1 MSQPR
6 FLEVIIMAEKTI
18 MLCCAAGMS
27 TSLLVS
33 KMQASAKEQGLDYEI
48 FATAASDADQ
58 KLATNKIDVVLL
70 GPQVRYLEADFKNK
84 LEGTN
89 IPLAVID
96 MTAYGMM
103 NGPKVLQQAID
114 LMK

>member
-1 MSQPR
+1 
-6 FLEVIIMAEKTI
+6 MAEKTI

-58 KLATNKIDVVLL
+58 KLATNKMTSFCSDLKF
-70 GPQVRYLEADFKNK
+70 ATWK
-84 LEGTN
+84 LISKTSLKER
-89 IPLAVID
+89 IFL
-96 MTAYGMM
+96 
-103 NGPKVLQQAID
+103 
-114 LMK
+114 

>member
-1 MSQPR
+1 
-6 FLEVIIMAEKTI
+6 MAEKTI

-33 KMQASAKEQGLDYEI
+33 SAKEQGLDYEI

>member
-1 MSQPR
+1 
-6 FLEVIIMAEKTI
+6 
-18 MLCCAAGMS
+18 MLRCRDEHESLGVKDAS
-27 TSLLVS
+27 T
-33 KMQASAKEQGLDYEI
+33 AKEQGLDYEI

>member
-1 MSQPR
+1 
-6 FLEVIIMAEKTI
+6 MAEKTI

-33 KMQASAKEQGLDYEI
+33 KMQASAKEEQGLDYEI

-103 NGPKVLQQAID
+103 NGSKVLQQAID

>member
-1 MSQPR
+1 
-6 FLEVIIMAEKTI
+6 MAEKTI

-96 MTAYGMM
+96 MTAYGIM

>member
-1 MSQPR
+1 
-6 FLEVIIMAEKTI
+6 
-18 MLCCAAGMS
+18 MLRCRDEHE
-27 TSLLVS
+27 SLGV
-33 KMQASAKEQGLDYEI
+33 KDASIRKGTMDYEI

>member
-1 MSQPR
+1 
-6 FLEVIIMAEKTI
+6 MAEKTI

-48 FATAASDADQ
+48 FATAADADQ

>member
-1 MSQPR
+1 MK
-6 FLEVIIMAEKTI
+6 FL
-18 MLCCAAGMS
+18 
-27 TSLLVS
+27 
-33 KMQASAKEQGLDYEI
+33 QRR
-48 FATAASDADQ
+48 
-58 KLATNKIDVVLL
+58 LATKKIDVVLL
-70 GPQVRYLEADFKNK
+70 GPQVRYLEAGSKNK